1 MNTSMKELNM
11 NDMELA
17 SGGGSCLGA
26 AVKKLVSM
34 TGDWIADTA
43 APACKDAAKAA
54 RNITKAAL
62 RILQNWL
69 D

>member
-43 APACKDAAKAA
+43 APPEKMRQRRHAISP
-54 RNITKAAL
+54 RL
-62 RILQNWL
+62 P
-69 D
+69 

>member
-43 APACKDAAKAA
+43 APPAKMRQRRRAISP
-54 RNITKAAL
+54 RL
-62 RILQNWL
+62 P
-69 D
+69 